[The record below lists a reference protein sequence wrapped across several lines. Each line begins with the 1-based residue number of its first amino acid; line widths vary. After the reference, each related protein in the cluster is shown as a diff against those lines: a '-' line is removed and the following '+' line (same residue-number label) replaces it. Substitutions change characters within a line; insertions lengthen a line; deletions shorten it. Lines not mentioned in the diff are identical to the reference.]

1 MMNKTVVRNGWYERT
16 TAELTSQRHNWR
28 QHLGTLL
35 PLLLIYLALACYRI
49 DYQSLWLD
57 EVLSVQA
64 AASTASAWKKFHG
77 PLYFL
82 LLHVWTHIGT
92 SELVL
97 RLLSVLF
104 GVVAVCL
111 FYATCLAILSRRG
124 TILGTTLFVTSPFFI
139 WYSQETRY
147 ITLMLATA
155 LLTIYTFFQL
165 SAHGRLRWWLAYCG
179 AVMLALFSFVNNIFL
194 LLAQGVYL
202 VWSPTRRPLLRTGLV
217 CLILILVP
225 FGWKVSGRFSRAV
238 VVQTTISGE
247 QRVTLDPKRWRSATP
262 KEFTPMM
269 IPYTFFAFSAG
280 YSLGPS
286 VRELHIS
293 RSLETLMPHAPTL
306 IILGG
311 LFGSLFLIG
320 LVTLW
325 RQPDVGRFLTLWIA
339 VPIIGTL
346 SVSVFTSMAYN
357 ARYVSM
363 VFPAFVIILAAG
375 IVSFR
380 RPVIQKAFMAAVLVV
395 HGVALA
401 NYYFNPVYSRE
412 DTRAAIQYLESEV
425 GPRDVVLGVGNVNGL
440 KYYSRGNLPIARLS
454 KQPKSNS
461 SMADEVQQ
469 LSKNHDRLWLVEIR
483 PWQQDPTGKVKAALN
498 VAYNLIEQKQFPGVD
513 IYCYRLS
520 Q

>member
-1 MMNKTVVRNGWYERT
+1 M
-16 TAELTSQRHNWR
+16 TASELKSQGFNWR
-28 QHLGTLL
+28 QHLSILL
-35 PLLLIYLALACYRI
+35 PLLLLYLALACYRI

-57 EVLSVQA
+57 EVLSVKA
-64 AASTASAWKKFHG
+64 ATSTVSALKKHHG

-82 LLHVWTHIGT
+82 MLHAWTHIGT

-97 RLLSVLF
+97 RLLSVLL

-111 FYATCLAILSRRG
+111 FYATCSAVLSRRV
-124 TILGTTLFVTSPFFI
+124 TVLGTLLFVTSPFFI

-147 ITLMLATA
+147 ITLMLVTT
-155 LLTIYTFFQL
+155 LLTIYTFLRL
-165 SAHGRLRWWLAYCG
+165 SVHGRPRWWLSYCG
-179 AVMLALFSFVNNIFL
+179 ALVLALCSFVTNVFI
-194 LLAQGVYL
+194 LLAHGVYL
-202 VWSPTRRPLLRTGLV
+202 LGSPARRPLLRKWLV
-217 CLILILVP
+217 CLLLILVP
-225 FGWKVSGRFSRAV
+225 FGWWVSGRFSQAMV
-238 VVQTTISGE
+238 VKTTASGE
-247 QRVTLDPKRWRSATP
+247 QRLTLDPKRLRGATP

-286 VRELHIS
+286 VRELHVS
-293 RSLETLMPHAPTL
+293 RSLETLMPHAPIL
-306 IILGG
+306 ITIGG
-311 LFGSLFLIG
+311 LFGGLFLIG
-320 LVTLW
+320 LGAIW
-325 RQPDVGRFLTLWIA
+325 RQPDVGRLLTLWVA

-346 SVSVFTSMAYN
+346 GVSVFTNMAYN

-380 RPVIQKAFMAAVLVV
+380 RPVMQKAVMVAVLAV
-395 HGVALA
+395 HGIALA
-401 NYYFNPVYSRE
+401 NYYFNPVYARE
-412 DTRAAIQYLESEV
+412 DTRAATQYLESEV
-425 GPRDVVLGVGNVNGL
+425 GPRDVVLGVGNVTGL
-440 KYYSRGNLPIARLS
+440 KYYSGGNLPSARLR

-461 SMADEVQQ
+461 SMVDQVLQ

-498 VAYNLIEQKQFPGVD
+498 VAYDLIEQKQFPGVD
-513 IYCYRLS
+513 IYCYRLA